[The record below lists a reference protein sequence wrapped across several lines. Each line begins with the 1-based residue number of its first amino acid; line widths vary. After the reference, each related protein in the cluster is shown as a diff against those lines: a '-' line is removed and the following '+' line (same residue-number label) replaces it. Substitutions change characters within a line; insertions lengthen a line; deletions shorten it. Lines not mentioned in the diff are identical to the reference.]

1 MFSFRDCAPAEG
13 AQRIAS
19 LLPRLTVLQDVGED
33 APFAHLFS
41 VATALHLGDTLGAL
55 SCYHRLT
62 AALLACGAR
71 RVSGDLWLD
80 YLLSLVLERPH
91 AFAVMAANG
100 RMDEAE
106 RIAMR
111 ADLAILGELATLDG
125 MHLYRMA
132 AERHRELQL
141 KPRHAKDSIS
151 LLSSAVW
158 AGGSIRP
165 APAANAKPA
174 QEADAPARLLASMP
188 PESEWRPWH

>member
-1 MFSFRDCAPAEG
+1 MANHKTRT
-13 AQRIAS
+13 II
-19 LLPRLTVLQDVGED
+19 
-33 APFAHLFS
+33 
-41 VATALHLGDTLGAL
+41 
-55 SCYHRLT
+55 T

-125 MHLYRMA
+125 AHLYRMA

-141 KPRHAKDSIS
+141 KPRHAKDNIS

-165 APAANAKPA
+165 APAANAKKFAAKNNAAGSLPIFNIKNIIL
-174 QEADAPARLLASMP
+174 QIWECFQDKIKARTLSTTQKIF
-188 PESEWRPWH
+188 